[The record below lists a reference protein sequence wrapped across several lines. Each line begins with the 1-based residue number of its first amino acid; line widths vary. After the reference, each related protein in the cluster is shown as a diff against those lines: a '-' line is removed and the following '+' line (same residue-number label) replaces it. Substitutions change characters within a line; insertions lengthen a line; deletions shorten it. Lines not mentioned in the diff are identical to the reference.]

1 MLTAPKAQLTIKNSA
16 TLRLC
21 GPIFS
26 FTMNNTSAPVICLDG
41 PSGVGKGTICLA
53 VAEKLGWHIL
63 DSGSLYRITALQV
76 ERLFPDT
83 KVDSIDVSQVGDIAK
98 NLSVSYGQKNNELA
112 IFLDGEAITQLIRSE
127 NIGNKASQIA
137 AIPAVREALLARQRA
152 FLTNPGLVADGRD
165 MGTVVFPQAV
175 LKIYLTAS
183 AEERAKRRYKQLKD
197 KGIDVNLSNLVEEL
211 RQRDE
216 RDMNRETAPL
226 KPASDAIIIDTTS
239 LDIKQVTDE
248 VMDWVSQRVIQAV
261 S

>member
-1 MLTAPKAQLTIKNSA
+1 MSKTTD
-16 TLRLC
+16 
-21 GPIFS
+21 
-26 FTMNNTSAPVICLDG
+26 PVICLDG

-63 DSGSLYRITALQV
+63 DSGSLYRIAAVQV
-76 ERLFPDT
+76 SRHFPD
-83 KVDSIDVSQVGDIAK
+83 VEVESIKESQIVDIASK
-98 NLSVSYGQKNNELA
+98 LSVSYGQKNSELA
-112 IFLDGEAITQLIRSE
+112 IILDGEDITQLIRIE
-127 NIGNKASQIA
+127 KIGDKASKIA

-183 AEERAKRRYKQLKD
+183 PEERAERRYKQLKD
-197 KGIDVNLSNLVEEL
+197 KGIDVILCDLVEEL

-216 RDMNRETAPL
+216 RDMNREAAPL
-226 KPASDAIIIDTTS
+226 KPASDAIIIDTTT

-248 VMDWVSQRVIQAV
+248 VMDWVSQRVIQDV

>member
-1 MLTAPKAQLTIKNSA
+1 MFSVPLWFNLYFVVYMSKSA
-16 TLRLC
+16 T
-21 GPIFS
+21 
-26 FTMNNTSAPVICLDG
+26 PVICLDG

>member
-1 MLTAPKAQLTIKNSA
+1 
-16 TLRLC
+16 
-21 GPIFS
+21 
-26 FTMNNTSAPVICLDG
+26 MNNTSTPVICLDG

-76 ERLFPDT
+76 ARLFPDT
-83 KVDSIDVSQVGDIAK
+83 NVDSIDVSQVADIAK

-112 IFLDGEAITQLIRSE
+112 IILEEEDITQLIRNE
-127 NIGNKASQIA
+127 KIGDKASKIA

-183 AEERAKRRYKQLKD
+183 PEERAERRYKQLKD
-197 KGIDVNLSNLVEEL
+197 KGIDVILCDLVEEL

-216 RDMNRETAPL
+216 RDMNREAAPL
-226 KPASDAIIIDTTS
+226 KPASDAIIIDTTT

-248 VMDWVSQRVIQAV
+248 VMDWVSQRVIQDIN
-261 S
+261 

>member
-1 MLTAPKAQLTIKNSA
+1 
-16 TLRLC
+16 
-21 GPIFS
+21 
-26 FTMNNTSAPVICLDG
+26 MNKKTTFPVICLDG

-76 ERLFPDT
+76 SRRFPEVN
-83 KVDSIDVSQVGDIAK
+83 VDSISVPHIADIA
-98 NLSVSYGQKNNELA
+98 NELSVSYGQKNNELA
-112 IFLDGEAITQLIRSE
+112 IILDGEDITQLIRNE
-127 NIGNKASQIA
+127 EIGNKASQIA

-152 FLTNPGLVADGRD
+152 FLTPPGLVADGRD
-165 MGTVVFPQAV
+165 MGTVVFPESV
-175 LKIYLTAS
+175 LKIYLAAS

-197 KGIDVNLSNLVEEL
+197 KGIGVILSDLVEEL

-248 VMDWVSQRVIQAV
+248 VMHWVSQRVT
-261 S
+261 

>member
-1 MLTAPKAQLTIKNSA
+1 
-16 TLRLC
+16 
-21 GPIFS
+21 
-26 FTMNNTSAPVICLDG
+26 MNKKTTPLVICLDG

-76 ERLFPDT
+76 SRHFPEIN
-83 KVDSIDVSQVGDIAK
+83 VDSISALHIADIA
-98 NLSVSYGQKNNELA
+98 NELSVSYGQKNNELA
-112 IFLDGEAITQLIRSE
+112 IILDGEDITQLIRNE
-127 NIGNKASQIA
+127 EIGNKASQIA

-152 FLTNPGLVADGRD
+152 FLTPPGLVADGRD
-165 MGTVVFPQAV
+165 MGTVVFPESV

-197 KGIDVNLSNLVEEL
+197 KGIGVILSALVEEL

-239 LDIKQVTDE
+239 LDIKQVTSE
-248 VMDWVSQRVIQAV
+248 VMHWVSQRVT
-261 S
+261 

>member
-1 MLTAPKAQLTIKNSA
+1 MSKSTE
-16 TLRLC
+16 
-21 GPIFS
+21 
-26 FTMNNTSAPVICLDG
+26 PVICLDG
-41 PSGVGKGTICLA
+41 PSCVGKGTICLA

-63 DSGSLYRITALQV
+63 DSGSLYRIAALQV
-76 ERLFPDT
+76 SRHFPD
-83 KVDSIDVSQVGDIAK
+83 VEVESIKESQIVDIASK
-98 NLSVSYGQKNNELA
+98 LSVSYGQKNSELA
-112 IFLDGEAITQLIRSE
+112 IILDGEDITQLIRIE
-127 NIGNKASQIA
+127 KIGDKASKIA

-183 AEERAKRRYKQLKD
+183 PEERAERRYKQLKD
-197 KGIDVNLSNLVEEL
+197 KGIDVILCDLVEEL

-216 RDMNRETAPL
+216 RDMNREAAPL
-226 KPASDAIIIDTTS
+226 KPASDAIIIDTTT

-248 VMDWVSQRVIQAV
+248 VMDWVSQRVIQDV